1 MSHPYYSG
9 KPGPAPDGAVF
20 IEAVPLAKRG
30 DPRAYLADEGLI
42 DAVNV
47 ALVLG
52 QPLLLTGEPGTGK
65 TQLAYSLAAELGLGE
80 PLKFETK
87 SSSVARDLFYS
98 FDTLSRFH
106 AAHHGGS
113 SRSLDYVSY
122 AALGQAILMSCD
134 RTLHAHLLTA
144 ELAKQGPEPRRSV
157 VVIDEIDKA
166 PRDFPNDLLNEI
178 EHLAFRIPELGNAE
192 VRAAPALRPV
202 VVITSNS
209 EKHLPDAFLRR
220 CVFYHLAFPDTA
232 RLKQILRLRLAVDGP
247 SDAGLRLNDSF
258 LADCVSFFE
267 RLRSTDS
274 SLHKKPGT
282 AELLGFVAALGVVGA
297 DTQVGLKHQ
306 KAAIRRCLGALVK
319 DRDDQDEA
327 RALLERWPSD

>member
-1 MSHPYYSG
+1 MSYPYYTG
-9 KPGPAPDGAVF
+9 KPGQEPDGAVS
-20 IEAVPLAKRG
+20 IDPPALAQRA
-30 DPRAYLADEGLI
+30 DPRAYLADAGLV

-87 SSSVARDLFYS
+87 SSSVARDLFYG

-113 SRSLDYVSY
+113 SRALDYLTY
-122 AALGQAILMSCD
+122 AALGRAILLSAD
-134 RTLHAHLLTA
+134 RAQYAHLLTPDLAA
-144 ELAKQGPEPRRSV
+144 EGVGPRRSV

-192 VRAAPALRPV
+192 VRAGPELRPI

-220 CVFYHLAFPDTA
+220 CVFYHLEFPNTD
-232 RLKQILRLRLAVDGP
+232 RLKQIVRLRLAADGP
-247 SDAGLRLNDSF
+247 RDAGLRLNDTF
-258 LADCVSFFE
+258 LADAVAFFE
-267 RLRSTDS
+267 RLRGSES
-274 SLHKKPGT
+274 SLRKKPGT
-282 AELLGFVAALGVVGA
+282 AELLGFVAALAAARA
-297 DTQVGLKHQ
+297 DTQAGLKTQ
-306 KAAIRRCLGALVK
+306 KAVMRQCLGALVK
-319 DRDDQDEA
+319 DRDDQDTA
-327 RALLERWPSD
+327 RALLERWPD